1 MVIIV
6 DMRRVIDIDIDKDGK
21 EVSHIVARGREI
33 DKIRK

>member
-1 MVIIV
+1 MVPIV
-6 DMRRVIDIDIDKDGK
+6 DMRRVIDIDEDGR